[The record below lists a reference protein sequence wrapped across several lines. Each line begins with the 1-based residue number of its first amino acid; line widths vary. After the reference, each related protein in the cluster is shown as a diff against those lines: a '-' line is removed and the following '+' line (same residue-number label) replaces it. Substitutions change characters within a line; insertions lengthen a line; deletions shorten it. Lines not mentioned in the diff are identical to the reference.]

1 MLVRS
6 RETPNVMKKIQPI
19 SPTGSGS
26 SVGNRGGGGL
36 HMGNSE
42 LLGTGFLAGNRGG
55 GGSHMGNLGLL
66 YGAGSKTMKA
76 KASGV
81 EVGST

>member
-1 MLVRS
+1 
-6 RETPNVMKKIQPI
+6 MKNIQPI

-66 YGAGSKTMKA
+66 YGAGSKADYEGQGKRGGG
-76 KASGV
+76 GV
-81 EVGST
+81 HIG